1 MVSIVLAT
9 SVLACAGTTTQMG
22 NVSQE
27 QIRAEEARQK
37 AFVISTG
44 IEQERRL
51 LDVGFPLLRDA
62 RLVCA
67 DATGP
72 KLGITFASARAY
84 SREWQDAAR
93 AVGISDTVTVIAMA
107 AESPTARAGMRTLD
121 RILGISDKP
130 VRTGEDGLKDVS
142 KLLDRAL
149 EGEGEPVR
157 VHVFR
162 GGAHLEISI
171 LPEPTCAY
179 DLFVIRDEEINAF
192 ADGKS
197 VYVTTAMMRFASDDD
212 LATVLSHEIAHN
224 AMGHIQAKKRNT
236 LLAGLLGAAID
247 IAAATQ
253 GVNTHGDFTNQF
265 AALGAMTFSQDFE
278 READY
283 VGMYVLALNN
293 RPLDNASNFWR
304 RMAIESPGSITFARS
319 HPTTAERY
327 IRLEQAAAEINAKL
341 ASGRRLAP
349 EFKKDDELEANL
361 VSLSKADQRIGQG
374 PTDPEATQDVSVA
387 EVMEADESIAKRD
400 EVGSDPPIGSRVYK
414 WAGRA
419 SLTTEIFRVSA
430 QMWRVFYSVEP
441 IPGFAGH
448 LRFEVYR
455 LDDAGYSKPVFSHR
469 GTGNGG
475 VDIQTGPGL
484 YFIKVFPSNADWH
497 LSVQQ

>member
-1 MVSIVLAT
+1 
-9 SVLACAGTTTQMG
+9 
-22 NVSQE
+22 
-27 QIRAEEARQK
+27 
-37 AFVISTG
+37 
-44 IEQERRL
+44 
-51 LDVGFPLLRDA
+51 
-62 RLVCA
+62 
-67 DATGP
+67 
-72 KLGITFASARAY
+72 
-84 SREWQDAAR
+84 
-93 AVGISDTVTVIAMA
+93 
-107 AESPTARAGMRTLD
+107 
-121 RILGISDKP
+121 
-130 VRTGEDGLKDVS
+130 
-142 KLLDRAL
+142 
-149 EGEGEPVR
+149 
-157 VHVFR
+157 
-162 GGAHLEISI
+162 
-171 LPEPTCAY
+171 
-179 DLFVIRDEEINAF
+179 
-192 ADGKS
+192 
-197 VYVTTAMMRFASDDD
+197 
-212 LATVLSHEIAHN
+212 
-224 AMGHIQAKKRNT
+224 
-236 LLAGLLGAAID
+236 
-247 IAAATQ
+247 
-253 GVNTHGDFTNQF
+253 
-265 AALGAMTFSQDFE
+265 
-278 READY
+278 
-283 VGMYVLALNN
+283 MYVLALNN
-293 RPLDNASNFWR
+293 RPLDNASDFWR

-327 IRLEQAAAEINAKL
+327 IRLEQAAAEISAKL

-400 EVGSDPPIGSRVYK
+400 EVGSDPLIGSRVYK

-419 SLTTEIFRVSA
+419 NLTTEIFRVSA